1 MDPKKW
7 SIKFSP
13 EFEKE
18 WDKTDPS
25 VQRKVLHFFTER
37 LKTTDHPKF
46 FAKPL
51 SGNLR
56 NFWRFRIGDYR
67 VICNFQEPEK
77 VIYLLRIAHR
87 SEIYD

>member
-1 MDPKKW
+1 MDQKNW

-25 VQRKVLHFFTER
+25 IQKKVIHFFTER
-37 LKTTDHPKF
+37 LQTEEHPKS

-51 SGNLR
+51 TGNLK

-67 VICNFQEPEK
+67 VICNLIEDER

-87 SEIYD
+87 RDVYD

>member
-1 MDPKKW
+1 MGQKKW

-25 VQRKVLHFFTER
+25 IQNKVIHFFTER
-37 LKTTDHPKF
+37 LETEEHPKS
-46 FAKPL
+46 FAKSL
-51 SGNLR
+51 TGNLK
-56 NFWRFRIGDYR
+56 NFWRFRIGNYR
-67 VICNFQEPEK
+67 VICNLIEDER

-87 SEIYD
+87 REIYD

>member
-1 MDPKKW
+1 MGQKKW

-25 VQRKVLHFFTER
+25 IQKKVIHFFTER
-37 LKTTDHPKF
+37 LQREEHPKY

-51 SGNLR
+51 SGNLK

-67 VICNFQEPEK
+67 VICNLLEEERI
-77 VIYLLRIAHR
+77 IYLLRIAHR
-87 SEIYD
+87 REVYD

>member
-1 MDPKKW
+1 MSPKKW

-18 WDKTDPS
+18 WDKIDPS
-25 VQRKVLHFFTER
+25 VQKKVIHFFTER
-37 LKTTDHPKF
+37 LKTTENPQS

-51 SGNLR
+51 SGNLK

-67 VICNFQEPEK
+67 VISNLKEAEK
-77 VIYLLRIAHR
+77 IIYLLRVAHR
-87 SEIYD
+87 SEVYD